1 MAWDQTPIPLSG
13 LVLSCPDFGK
23 HQIECYSTQHF
34 PDLIKSSGSD
44 STQLSNSIIIQI
56 AEMGTVYPPFQQ
68 PVHPLDD
75 GNQPYNPKMQLM
87 AQDPPGMNLYST
99 LPQGPW
105 EQWWSPENAVFAEAS
120 NMAAPNAYAQE
131 HQQQYAQY
139 AYDQDSSTQWAS
151 PSTSMHSYPIPS
163 PSTEST
169 SVVNSTGDSESRRGS
184 SSTQPDKRKRNASR
198 STASKAPRRAST
210 RKTTKTEVVSEKP
223 KGRGKGKAVAKP
235 QPTKTPFPEPEEEL
249 DEHSKKVQ
257 ERNRVASNKFRIRK
271 REDAKKLRADEQDM
285 ERANRDLSSCV
296 ADLTMQVYDLKMRLL
311 QHTDCEC
318 QLIQDFIASE
328 AHRYIQDLGEGKQN
342 HATPP
347 ICPFPQ
353 HN

>member
-1 MAWDQTPIPLSG
+1 
-13 LVLSCPDFGK
+13 
-23 HQIECYSTQHF
+23 
-34 PDLIKSSGSD
+34 
-44 STQLSNSIIIQI
+44 
-56 AEMGTVYPPFQQ
+56 MGTVYPPFQQ

-75 GNQPYNPKMQLM
+75 GNQPYDPNMQLM
-87 AQDPPGMNLYST
+87 AQDPSGMNLYGT
-99 LPQGPW
+99 LSQGPW
-105 EQWWSPENAVFAEAS
+105 EQWWSPENAAFAEAA

-131 HQQQYAQY
+131 KPTTRSPVRRQSRLLDTMGIPFNPNAQL
-139 AYDQDSSTQWAS
+139 
-151 PSTSMHSYPIPS
+151 
-163 PSTEST
+163 
-169 SVVNSTGDSESRRGS
+169 SRLISFYR
-184 SSTQPDKRKRNASR
+184 PDKRKRNGSR

-210 RKTTKTEVVSEKP
+210 RKTTKIEAVSEKP

-235 QPTKTPFPEPEEEL
+235 QPTSTPSPEPEEAL
-249 DEHSKKVQ
+249 DEYSRKVQ
-257 ERNRVASNKFRIRK
+257 ERNRIASNKFRIKK

-296 ADLTMQVYDLKMRLL
+296 SDLTMQVYDLKMRLL

-318 QLIQDFIASE
+318 QLIQEYIASE
-328 AHRYIQDLGEGKQN
+328 ANRYIQDLSEGKQN

>member
-1 MAWDQTPIPLSG
+1 
-13 LVLSCPDFGK
+13 
-23 HQIECYSTQHF
+23 
-34 PDLIKSSGSD
+34 
-44 STQLSNSIIIQI
+44 
-56 AEMGTVYPPFQQ
+56 MGTVYPPFQQ

-75 GNQPYNPKMQLM
+75 GNQPYDPQMQLM
-87 AQDPPGMNLYST
+87 AQDPSGMDLCGT

-105 EQWWSPENAVFAEAS
+105 EQWWSPENAAFAAFAEAS

-131 HQQQYAQY
+131 HQQQYPQY

-151 PSTSMHSYPIPS
+151 PSTSMHSYPVPS

-169 SVVNSTGDSESRRGS
+169 SVENATGDSENRRGS

-198 STASKAPRRAST
+198 STASKAPTRAST
-210 RKTTKTEVVSEKP
+210 RKTNKPEAVSEKP

-235 QPTKTPFPEPEEEL
+235 QPTKSPSPEPEEEF
-249 DEHSKKVQ
+249 DEYCKKVQ
-257 ERNRVASNKFRIRK
+257 ERNRIASSKFRIRK
-271 REDAKKLRADEQDM
+271 REDVEKLRADEQDM

-296 ADLTMQVYDLKMRLL
+296 SDLTMQVYELKMRLL

-318 QLIQDFIASE
+318 HLIQDYIANE

-347 ICPFPQ
+347 LCPYNQ
-353 HN
+353 YN

>member
-1 MAWDQTPIPLSG
+1 
-13 LVLSCPDFGK
+13 
-23 HQIECYSTQHF
+23 
-34 PDLIKSSGSD
+34 
-44 STQLSNSIIIQI
+44 
-56 AEMGTVYPPFQQ
+56 MGTVYPPFQQ

-75 GNQPYNPKMQLM
+75 GNQPYDPNMQLM
-87 AQDPPGMNLYST
+87 AQDPSGMNLYGT
-99 LPQGPW
+99 LSQGPW
-105 EQWWSPENAVFAEAS
+105 EQWLSPENAAFAEAA
-120 NMAAPNAYAQE
+120 NMAAPNAYAQQN
-131 HQQQYAQY
+131 QQQYPQY
-139 AYDQDSSTQWAS
+139 ADNQDSSTQWPS
-151 PSTSMHSYPIPS
+151 PSTSMHSCPVPS

-169 SVVNSTGDSESRRGS
+169 SVENATGDSESRRSS
-184 SSTQPDKRKRNASR
+184 SSTQPDKRKRNGSR

-210 RKTTKTEVVSEKP
+210 RKTTKIEAVSEKP
-223 KGRGKGKAVAKP
+223 KGRGKGKAVAKS
-235 QPTKTPFPEPEEEL
+235 QPTNTPSPEPEEQL
-249 DEHSKKVQ
+249 DEYSRKVQ
-257 ERNRVASNKFRIRK
+257 ERNRVASNKFRIKK

-296 ADLTMQVYDLKMRLL
+296 SDLTMQVYDLKMRLL

-318 QLIQDFIASE
+318 QLIQEYIASE